1 MAYHGYFLFMDAFLD
16 SVPAPNVL
24 EVGVH
29 RGQTFLP
36 LLSSLMRKKESFNLL
51 GLDILLRDN
60 FEISL
65 GLMKSQLTENQNATI
80 CIDDS
85 LNAMSNIRRVD
96 PESESGSS
104 SNRIFDLILLDGDHN
119 YGTVSKELV
128 LIKDLIKD
136 HGIVLIDDYD
146 MVKDEFF
153 AEKPEYVEKNIGNKR
168 ESLTVEGREGVQ
180 AAVNDFIDQ
189 NDDFKLFKLTG
200 FLNESPVLMTRNDL
214 DDINKNNP
222 GLITKL

>member
-128 LIKDLIKD
+128 LIKIRSIFNEQK
-136 HGIVLIDDYD
+136 ISKISMVD
-146 MVKDEFF
+146 MSV
-153 AEKPEYVEKNIGNKR
+153 
-168 ESLTVEGREGVQ
+168 S
-180 AAVNDFIDQ
+180 
-189 NDDFKLFKLTG
+189 
-200 FLNESPVLMTRNDL
+200 
-214 DDINKNNP
+214 
-222 GLITKL
+222 